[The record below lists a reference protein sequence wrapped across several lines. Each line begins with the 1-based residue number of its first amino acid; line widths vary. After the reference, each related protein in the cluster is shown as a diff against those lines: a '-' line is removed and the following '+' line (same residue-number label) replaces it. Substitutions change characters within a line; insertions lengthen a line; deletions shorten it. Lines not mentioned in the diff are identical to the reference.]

1 MAVIETDTDAASGL
15 LMKAQGPLSISAI
28 VAATGLS
35 RATVDRVINKRPG
48 VHPRTQAHVLRVI
61 DRLEQGE
68 RVDDEEASALEPGT
82 THQLRLVI
90 QASQAFTRAL
100 LDAAQRVAE
109 MGAGAASLQP
119 VASHSDEQTLEL
131 IRSLGPSC
139 DGLAVVSKN
148 TEPLKAGLAEL
159 RAAGKPVVALVSDL
173 DAQARS
179 AFVGID
185 NRAAGQL
192 AGFLVGR
199 CLERVA
205 EAKVAV
211 VVGYFAYRCHEDREI
226 GFRALLR
233 QRFPHIDLV
242 EVLKGEDSP
251 EATYD
256 AARRLLQKR
265 PDIAGLYN
273 VSGGNRGLA
282 QALSEHPLARR
293 PLFIS
298 HEVNEVTEPLLRAGV
313 IDFLITQDLDALVR
327 TTHQLLVDL
336 RLAKTPVRE
345 LNHLPF
351 QLVSEFNLFP
361 DAGNLERPLRVRSGK
376 PSAKPEPH
384 PNF

>member
-1 MAVIETDTDAASGL
+1 
-15 LMKAQGPLSISAI
+15 MKAQGPLSISAI

-35 RATVDRVINKRPG
+35 RATVDRVLNKRPG

-68 RVDDEEASALEPGT
+68 LVDGRGASILEPRT

-100 LDAAQRVAE
+100 LDAAQRVAGT
-109 MGAGAASLQP
+109 GAGGVSLQV

-131 IRSLGPSC
+131 IGSLSPGC

-148 TEPLKAGLAEL
+148 TEPLKAALVGL

-179 AFVGID
+179 AYAGID

-192 AGFLVGR
+192 AGFLTGR
-199 CLERVA
+199 CLERVSD
-205 EAKVAV
+205 AKVAV

-233 QRFPHIDLV
+233 QRFPSIELV

-251 EATYD
+251 EATYA
-256 AARRLLQKR
+256 AARRLLQER

-273 VSGGNRGLA
+273 VAGGNRGLA
-282 QALSEHPLARR
+282 QALAEHPPVRR
-293 PLFIS
+293 PLFIG
-298 HEVNEVTEPLLRAGV
+298 HEVNDVTEPLLRAGV
-313 IDFLITQDLDALVR
+313 IDFVITQDLEALVR
-327 TTHQLLVDL
+327 TTRQLLVDL
-336 RLAKTPVRE
+336 RLAKNPVRE

-351 QLVSEFNLFP
+351 QLVSEFNLVSE
-361 DAGNLERPLRVRSGK
+361 AANLERQLRYR
-376 PSAKPEPH
+376 SAKPAGKRE
-384 PNF
+384 

>member
-1 MAVIETDTDAASGL
+1 MN
-15 LMKAQGPLSISAI
+15 AQGPLSISAI

-35 RATVDRVINKRPG
+35 RATVDRVLNNRPG

-68 RVDDEEASALEPGT
+68 LVDDQGASTLEPRT

-100 LDAAQRVAE
+100 LDATQRVADS
-109 MGAGAASLQP
+109 GAAGASLQA
-119 VASHSDEQTLEL
+119 VASHTDEQTLEL
-131 IRSLGPSC
+131 ICSLGPGC
-139 DGLAVVSKN
+139 DGLAVVCKN
-148 TEPLKAGLAEL
+148 TEPVKAALAGL

-173 DAQARS
+173 DVQARS
-179 AFVGID
+179 AYAGID

-192 AGFLVGR
+192 AGFLTGR
-199 CLERVA
+199 CLERVTD
-205 EAKVAV
+205 AKVAV

-233 QRFPHIDLV
+233 QRFPQIELV

-256 AARRLLQKR
+256 AARRLLQKW

-282 QALSEHPLARR
+282 QALSEHPPARR

-313 IDFLITQDLDALVR
+313 IDFVITQNLEALVR
-327 TTHQLLVDL
+327 TTRQLLADL
-336 RLAKTPVRE
+336 RLAKSPARE

-361 DAGNLERPLRVRSGK
+361 EAGTLERQLRYRSAKPSGK
-376 PSAKPEPH
+376 PESH
-384 PNF
+384 TNS

>member
-1 MAVIETDTDAASGL
+1 
-15 LMKAQGPLSISAI
+15 
-28 VAATGLS
+28 
-35 RATVDRVINKRPG
+35 
-48 VHPRTQAHVLRVI
+48 
-61 DRLEQGE
+61 
-68 RVDDEEASALEPGT
+68 
-82 THQLRLVI
+82 LVI

-100 LDAAQRVAE
+100 LDATQRVAE
-109 MGAGAASLQP
+109 GGAAAASLQA
-119 VASHSDEQTLEL
+119 VASHSDEETLEL
-131 IRSLGPSC
+131 IRSLSPGC

-148 TEPLKAGLAEL
+148 TEPLKATLAEL

-173 DAQARS
+173 DPVARS
-179 AFVGID
+179 AYAGID

-192 AGFLVGR
+192 AGFLAGR

-226 GFRALLR
+226 GFRSLLR
-233 QRFPHIDLV
+233 QRFPHIELV

-273 VSGGNRGLA
+273 VAGGNRGLA
-282 QALSEHPLARR
+282 QALSENPPARR
-293 PLFIS
+293 PLLIS

-313 IDFLITQDLDALVR
+313 IDFLITQDLEALVR
-327 TTHQLLVDL
+327 TARQLLVEL
-336 RLAKTPVRE
+336 QLAKGPVRE

-361 DAGNLERPLRVRSGK
+361 DSASLERQVRVRSGK
-376 PSAKPEPH
+376 LSAKPDSH
-384 PNF
+384 ANS

>member
-1 MAVIETDTDAASGL
+1 
-15 LMKAQGPLSISAI
+15 MKAQGPLSISAI

-68 RVDDEEASALEPGT
+68 LVDGQEASTLEPRT
-82 THQLRLVI
+82 RQQLRLVI
-90 QASQAFTRAL
+90 QAGDAFTRAL
-100 LDAAQRVAE
+100 LEATQRVTEASA
-109 MGAGAASLQP
+109 AGASLQA

-131 IRSLGPSC
+131 IRSLGPGC

-148 TEPLKAGLAEL
+148 TEPVKAALADL

-173 DAQARS
+173 DVQARS
-179 AFVGID
+179 AYAGID

-192 AGFLVGR
+192 AGFLAGR

-205 EAKVAV
+205 DAKVAV
-211 VVGYFAYRCHEDREI
+211 VVGYFAYRCQEDREI

-233 QRFPHIDLV
+233 QRFPHIELV
-242 EVLKGEDSP
+242 EVLKGEDSAQ
-251 EATYD
+251 ATYE
-256 AARRLLQKR
+256 AACRLLQKR

-273 VSGGNRGLA
+273 VSGSNQALA
-282 QALSEHPLARR
+282 QALSEHPPARR

-313 IDFLITQDLDALVR
+313 IDFVITQDLEALVR
-327 TTHQLLVDL
+327 TTRQLLVDL
-336 RLAKTPVRE
+336 RLAKSLVRE

-351 QLVSEFNLFP
+351 QLASEFNLLET
-361 DAGNLERPLRVRSGK
+361 GTLERQLRFRAGK
-376 PSAKPEPH
+376 PSGKSESHASS
-384 PNF
+384 